1 MASFVG
7 TTAVSRNTTDAIALE
22 IYFGNRRLADAVV
35 SAAGIVTVNVMG
47 LFVRNA
53 AGDEVAIDV
62 GGTPLP
68 MLPPP
73 PQATN
78 ANAIARAT
86 RVLNEAV
93 RVERDTE

>member
-1 MASFVG
+1 
-7 TTAVSRNTTDAIALE
+7 
-22 IYFGNRRLADAVV
+22 
-35 SAAGIVTVNVMG
+35 MG